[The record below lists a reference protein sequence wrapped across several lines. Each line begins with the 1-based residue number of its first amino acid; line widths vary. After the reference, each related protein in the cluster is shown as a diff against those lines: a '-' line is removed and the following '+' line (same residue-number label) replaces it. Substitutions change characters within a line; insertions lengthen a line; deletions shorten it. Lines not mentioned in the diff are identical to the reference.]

1 MSRRN
6 ATPRAKSKAE
16 ARNRA
21 LHVLARMRRGESLSK
36 AARAEHIKPA
46 TARKYLGR
54 QFHQDAPGKPWKATK
69 SDRLSTYM
77 SVLTDRGRMTAR
89 ARGYR
94 ERLLASRHN
103 ILIARWRR
111 GEPGVD
117 AELAELEGQTVGG
130 LALLTDTKLL
140 ASLEDSDELAFEELY
155 MSLAGDS

>member
-1 MSRRN
+1 MPRERR
-6 ATPRAKSKAE
+6 KAE
-16 ARNRA
+16 VRNRA
-21 LHVLARMRRGESLSK
+21 LHVLARTRRGESLSK
-36 AARAEHIKPA
+36 AARAEHVKPV
-46 TARKYLGR
+46 TVLKYLGG

-69 SDRLSTYM
+69 SDRLTAYM

-111 GEPGVD
+111 GEPDVD
-117 AELAELEGQTVGG
+117 AELAALEGQTVGG
-130 LALLTDTKLL
+130 LRLLTDAKLL
-140 ASLEDSDELAFEELY
+140 ASLEDVDELGFDELY